1 MFVCVCNAYRDAEI
15 CEVARSGVRC
25 ARRAYM
31 ALGGGPRCG
40 RCLPFAQGL
49 IDEVHGEG
57 KGGAP
62 ARAPAAPRAE
72 AAGAAACSAGAG

>member
-25 ARRAYM
+25 ARMAYM

-49 IDEVHGEG
+49 IDEVHGAG

-62 ARAPAAPRAE
+62 APRVE

>member
-25 ARRAYM
+25 ARMAYM

-40 RCLPFAQGL
+40 RCLPFAQVL

-57 KGGAP
+57 KS
-62 ARAPAAPRAE
+62 AAPRAG